1 MNPSTPLHIPVTT
14 TSSST
19 RITSSSQPQ
28 TNSDEPVPVS
38 TWSILSYTSNTKLQT
53 LRAVVDRLGIVVP
66 PGKVTKESLANLLIA
81 NHVRY
86 PNPNEDIVEWS
97 LKVQSL
103 IPNNSM
109 TNNPNSD
116 ELNMSSSNKRTAAD
130 ALVARNLHNK
140 LNAILDSDTDSSS
153 DYKEHSNDQIVNNAG
168 SSTFNAKPNKRAK
181 HADSQLGPELTQM
194 NNQLAGQGQQMQQM
208 MQMFGVLQNNI
219 KDMNNKICDNSSKW
233 DDYNLQSTSNN
244 RLSADSNI
252 NPVSI
257 NHAQP
262 LVHSCS
268 NISCD
273 YRSTDLQEK
282 FCKLHG
288 ALMIA
293 EQLKLVPLSQ
303 SALQTT
309 NATNARGVIN
319 STGLH
324 ASNTWNQYENNLIPN
339 NNHVTDNSQL
349 STSCRPT
356 AIQGN
361 SITTNNNY
369 TIEPTFPFAQIHS
382 FIPEKIIQE
391 ARKGKWI
398 PLAKFLPS
406 ATAMK
411 NYETEQGLESNAVPF
426 YKLAQALEAVKNN
439 TTTQSI
445 SSPFQLLQAFGGGL
459 IPAACEGNP
468 NRLVDYQLFLLE
480 IITLMQQQQ
489 WQFVLSYVEEVRRS
503 KQATESNWANHKLA
517 ANNESGLHQETWL
530 KQLARFQQQ
539 NGKQFSTGNSNNHS
553 YNNSSTNSN
562 NYSSNSASNVN
573 NNGSATEATYSNN
586 YISHDGTAAIN
597 QEVCRFFADNG
608 RCRFG
613 NSCRHLHENKKR
625 KNNSSTSAPTN
636 TIITPKP
643 NTVTIPTIKPEQK

>member
-1 MNPSTPLHIPVTT
+1 MNPSESTPLQIPLTT
-14 TSSST
+14 TSSS
-19 RITSSSQPQ
+19 SQPQ
-28 TNSDEPVPVS
+28 AGPGPRTNSNEFVPVS
-38 TWSILSYTSNTKLQT
+38 TWSTLSYTSSNTKQT

-66 PGKVTKESLANLLIA
+66 PGQVTKESLANLLIA
-81 NHVRY
+81 NQVRY

-97 LKVQSL
+97 LNVQSL
-103 IPNNSM
+103 IPNNQLG
-109 TNNPNSD
+109 NNNDSD
-116 ELNMSSSNKRTAAD
+116 IINRSSNNKRNAAD

-140 LNAILDSDTDSSS
+140 LNAVLDSDVDSSSS
-153 DYKEHSNDQIVNNAG
+153 DYEEYSNEQVVHNVGAIN
-168 SSTFNAKPNKRAK
+168 SKPNKRTK
-181 HADSQLGPELTQM
+181 HITNPQPGPELTQIT
-194 NNQLAGQGQQMQQM
+194 NQLNGQGQQMKQM
-208 MQMFGVLQNNI
+208 MEMFSTLQNNI
-219 KDMNNKICDNSSKW
+219 NDMNNKIYDNSSKL
-233 DDYNLQSTSNN
+233 DNIELRPNNFESNLITDKNIKSSN
-244 RLSADSNI
+244 S
-252 NPVSI
+252 VF
-257 NHAQP
+257 NHTQP

-288 ALMIA
+288 APMIA
-293 EQLKLVPLSQ
+293 EQLKPVPLSG

-309 NATNARGVIN
+309 NVTNARGVIN
-319 STGLH
+319 NNGLH
-324 ASNTWNQYENNLIPN
+324 AINTSNQYENY
-339 NNHVTDNSQL
+339 NSV
-349 STSCRPT
+349 P
-356 AIQGN
+356 AQGN
-361 SITTNNNY
+361 SITINN

-382 FIPEKIIQE
+382 FIPEKIIQD

-406 ATAMK
+406 AIAMK
-411 NYETEQGLESNAVPF
+411 IYETEQGLESNTVPF
-426 YKLAQALEAVKNN
+426 YKLAQALEEVKNN

-468 NRLVDYQLFLLE
+468 SRLVDYQLFLLE

-503 KQATESNWANHKLA
+503 KQSTESSWTNHKLA
-517 ANNESGLHQETWL
+517 ANNDSGLHQETWL
-530 KQLARFQQQ
+530 KQLAKFQQQ
-539 NGKQFSTGNSNNHS
+539 NTIKPKSLSSSPNMNYNNNSYINNSNYNNNSTGNSNG
-553 YNNSSTNSN
+553 NSS
-562 NYSSNSASNVN
+562 
-573 NNGSATEATYSNN
+573 ATDSTYNDN
-586 YISHDGTAAIN
+586 YINHDGTPAT

-625 KNNSSTSAPTN
+625 KKNSSTSAQSST
-636 TIITPKP
+636 TIAPKS

>member
-1 MNPSTPLHIPVTT
+1 MNPSTPLHIPVST

-19 RITSSSQPQ
+19 RTTSSSQPQ
-28 TNSDEPVPVS
+28 ANSNEPVPVS
-38 TWSILSYTSNTKLQT
+38 TWSTLSYTSNTKQT

-81 NHVRY
+81 NQVRY
-86 PNPNEDIVEWS
+86 PNPNEDIVDWS

-103 IPNNSM
+103 IPNNLI
-109 TNNPNSD
+109 NNNHNSD
-116 ELNMSSSNKRTAAD
+116 ELNISSSNKRTAAD

-153 DYKEHSNDQIVNNAG
+153 DYKEHSNDQIVNNALPG
-168 SSTFNAKPNKRAK
+168 SSTFNAKSNKRAK
-181 HADSQLGPELTQM
+181 HADPQPGPELTQIT
-194 NNQLAGQGQQMQQM
+194 NQLAGQGQLMQQM

-219 KDMNNKICDNSSKW
+219 KDMNNKICDNSIKW

-244 RLSADSNI
+244 RLSADG

-273 YRSTDLQEK
+273 YKSTDLQEK

-288 ALMIA
+288 VPLIA
-293 EQLKLVPLSQ
+293 EQLKLVPLSA
-303 SALQTT
+303 STLQTT

-319 STGLH
+319 SAGLH
-324 ASNTWNQYENNLIPN
+324 ASNTWNQYENNLTPN
-339 NNHVTDNSQL
+339 SNNVADNFQS

-426 YKLAQALEAVKNN
+426 YKLAQALEEVKNN

-539 NGKQFSTGNSNNHS
+539 NGKQFSTSNYSNNHS
-553 YNNSSTNSN
+553 YNNSSTNNSSYN
-562 NYSSNSASNVN
+562 SNSASNAN
-573 NNGSATEATYSNN
+573 NNSSATESTYSNN
-586 YISHDGTAAIN
+586 YINQDGTAIIN

-636 TIITPKP
+636 TTTAPKP
-643 NTVTIPTIKPEQK
+643 NTVTIPIIKPEQK